1 MLQTFCQ
8 FSLFVLSCLAHTY
21 PPMSAVS
28 IVLKAS
34 FVFFFSPSSYAN
46 LRNNAKCKRICCKPL
61 GYTRTNRTSGRHVL
75 ICFFLLAAPH
85 RRLLLTLT
93 QMACSRLLKLRMLGW
108 PVGPFGGFV
117 LTCMTFSPHCSGL
130 ALFLVYLFFF
140 HLCMC
145 AHRSG
150 YALVCVYV

>member
-8 FSLFVLSCLAHTY
+8 LLSIVLSCLAHIY
-21 PPMSAVS
+21 PLMSAVS

-46 LRNNAKCKRICCKPL
+46 LRNNAKCKRVCCKPR
-61 GYTRTNRTSGRHVL
+61 GYTRTNRTSRRHVL
-75 ICFFLLAAPH
+75 ICFFLLATPH

-117 LTCMTFSPHCSGL
+117 LTCMTFFSS
-130 ALFLVYLFFF
+130 LFRFGFVPCLPFLFSS
-140 HLCMC
+140 LC
-145 AHRSG
+145 
-150 YALVCVYV
+150 VCVCIRVGMH